1 VYLPYCS
8 RANTDEFLANLGKLR
23 QLCEELQC
31 PNICFVGDINAET
44 TNTFGGLLEDFCME
58 NDFIISDYALVPQD
72 TFTHIIDVHN
82 TTSWI
87 DHFVSS
93 FSVHQ
98 AMFSKN
104 VLTECI
110 ISDHR
115 TVAVSVQ
122 CSHLPEFDD
131 EVMEPQPSP
140 IDWLEVMAQEREDY
154 YHESKNLLDQL
165 QLPTEVR
172 HCQNFNCTDEKYLE
186 EIENLYA
193 ELTSVLLAAA
203 SSAIITIGKEN
214 EGKFNIPGWK
224 SVVKSKHQISKAA
237 FRLWAWAQ
245 FCCKMWGDSSA

>member
-1 VYLPYCS
+1 MK
-8 RANTDEFLANLGKLR
+8 KLCASTCAVFC
-23 QLCEELQC
+23 LYFCWEKI
-31 PNICFVGDINAET
+31 NIQPA
-44 TNTFGGLLEDFCME
+44 L
-58 NDFIISDYALVPQD
+58 IIRLWQSG
-72 TFTHIIDVHN
+72 I
-82 TTSWI
+82 
-87 DHFVSS
+87 
-93 FSVHQ
+93 
-98 AMFSKN
+98 
-104 VLTECI
+104 
-110 ISDHR
+110 
-115 TVAVSVQ
+115 Q

-131 EVMEPQPSP
+131 KVMEAQPSR
-140 IDWLEVMAQEREDY
+140 IDWLKVTTQEREDY

-245 FCCKMWGDSSA
+245 FCCKMWGDSSAWNQYSHRDDAEKTFYIIQIPNPISRGVLRAT